1 MANDGFIEF
10 LSPGALTELKEASA
24 LVDKLATQ
32 ISAIS
37 KFKAPKSP
45 SGADNAGK
53 KMADDLLAQEKAMEK
68 ARAGL
73 QKLSDAQKKA
83 ESQRKASINAEWKAF
98 EDAKRKEKEASDKLL
113 ATEIANAEKAAK
125 AAIDKNNKIIQAAEK
140 RAEREK
146 QIEDKKAA
154 SIAASQQRQ
163 LERQA
168 KIDERNS
175 RTGANSAIP
184 GMGSKIADLKAQE
197 QAQQQ
202 AAKAAER
209 EALANDKLNSAYNQ
223 LNSARTKAK
232 NVLRDLIASESAST
246 AEIRKAQKEFDVLDQ
261 KVRKA
266 DKAVGDFSKSVG
278 NYKGALSGISN
289 LMGAFGISTGIY
301 LFADLVK
308 NIYQT
313 TKQLQS
319 LDLALKMVS
328 GSQSEF
334 SNNQV
339 FLTQLA
345 EQYGIE
351 IQGLTK
357 NFTEFWVASKGKLE
371 AEEIKEIFTSISKS
385 VAVMG
390 LSVEQ
395 QDSAFLALQ
404 QMMSKGTVQAEE
416 LKKQLGN
423 ALPGAVKAATMA
435 YQALHPEMK
444 VTEELFMKQMK
455 AGKILSSELLPELA
469 KAYEVLYGIEN
480 VNRAET
486 LAAAQN
492 RLSNSWTEM
501 VRTMSESKTGGIQS
515 FFKIVLEGLG
525 AVTNK
530 LIQMN
535 QSWEQFYSK
544 SEQLGASMAKGFF
557 NEEMVN
563 YQNRKT
569 LTSKEKQDIKDRVSE
584 INKEI
589 VKAQQEGLGLSV
601 GILQS
606 EKDTLIEKMFYSD
619 PANKENKLNEIKNR
633 AKEAYTDFAKEFNKI
648 QKEASQRASQMNFTD
663 IGDDN
668 RNDFIANYKSKK
680 KQDLKMFMGTQQELI
695 NIANAELN
703 ALLKKKAAS
712 PIKEETEAERKARI
726 KAAEDEERRLEELR
740 KYAYERRISDLERE
754 KEQIKDLRDLETT
767 SLEDKL
773 FLENAF
779 AYKQIQIN
787 QTIYDEKVRLAK
799 GNADLEKIA
808 LNELLTANENA
819 LSDSLSRQQKLKE
832 DALKT
837 DAQKTKDWYEKNP
850 PMFFMT
856 DEMRKQ
862 YDEAKKK
869 IEDLKKEFADYIQSF
884 EQEFFSNAGFADTFD
899 FFVRVD
905 ENNKTMWDKLNE
917 NALSG
922 KEKFAATFQ
931 AISQTAQEAFN
942 FISEASQKN
951 FDEEYTRLEE
961 QKNIAL
967 LFAGES
973 ASARAEIEEQYEQ
986 KRKEIARR
994 EAKAKQQQAI
1004 FNIAIDTAQG
1014 IMATIGKKGFAG
1026 LPLALIIAAMG
1037 AAQIAMVASQKIP
1050 QYWKGTDNAEGGLAW
1065 TQEKGREIITDS
1077 QGRVKSL
1084 GSDKGA
1090 ELTMLSKGDKVFTA
1104 EKSAMMFDN
1113 SLNSMLLNN
1122 GIVMPKIEV
1131 SMDTKI
1137 LGSKLDK
1144 LSETIASKESFSIIR
1159 DAKGERI
1166 YQRKQNERKELLNN
1180 ILNVKTYGV

>member
-1 MANDGFIEF
+1 MASNDGFIEF
-10 LSPGALTELKEASA
+10 ISPQAFEQLKRADELVSA
-24 LVDKLATQ
+24 LADKIAS
-32 ISAIS
+32 INS
-37 KFKAPKSP
+37 FKAPKSP

-73 QKLSDAQKKA
+73 QKLADAQKQAVSKRNA
-83 ESQRKASINAEWKAF
+83 EMNAEWAAYEKT
-98 EDAKRKEKEASDKLL
+98 KSKEKEASDKLL

-223 LNSARTKAK
+223 LNSARAKAK
-232 NVLRDLIASESAST
+232 NTLRDLIASESASN

-278 NYKGALSGISN
+278 NYKGALSGIGN

-319 LDLALKMVS
+319 MDLALKMVS

-334 SNNQV
+334 SSNQV

-351 IQGLTK
+351 IKGLTK

-371 AEEIKEIFTSISKS
+371 AEQIKAIFTSISKS

-435 YQALHPEMK
+435 YQALHPELQ
-444 VTEELFMKQMK
+444 VTEEMFMKQMK
-455 AGKILSSELLPELA
+455 AGKVLSSELLPELA
-469 KAYEVLYGIEN
+469 KAYEKLYGIEN
-480 VNRAET
+480 VQRAET
-486 LAAAQN
+486 LQAAQE
-492 RLSNSWTEM
+492 RLSNSWTQM
-501 VRTMSESKTGGIQS
+501 VRNMNSSETGGIS
-515 FFKIVLEGLG
+515 RFFKFVLDGLTELADFINFLNKDDRAISIVNEGKVRGEMQVLKELEAMKKSGLQTDEQLIESAKLKQEYAKKQVEG
-525 AVTNK
+525 YEWELNSLTQLAKEQAKIANDIQKNNPIVFGNRKDYKDAKAELEETNQK
-530 LIQMN
+530 IKTLAANYGFYKGIIN
-535 QSWEQFYSK
+535 GTNTFLKEQNAILSK
-544 SEQLGASMAKGFF
+544 ST
-557 NEEMVN
+557 V
-563 YQNRKT
+563 
-569 LTSKEKQDIKDRVSE
+569 
-584 INKEI
+584 
-589 VKAQQEGLGLSV
+589 
-601 GILQS
+601 
-606 EKDTLIEKMFYSD
+606 
-619 PANKENKLNEIKNR
+619 
-633 AKEAYTDFAKEFNKI
+633 
-648 QKEASQRASQMNFTD
+648 
-663 IGDDN
+663 
-668 RNDFIANYKSKK
+668 
-680 KQDLKMFMGTQQELI
+680 
-695 NIANAELN
+695 
-703 ALLKKKAAS
+703 
-712 PIKEETEAERKARI
+712 KEETEADKKIRLDAAKFAEEQRKQQYELEVSNIKREIERAKDKFNIVQELNKNELGYFAGGVAKKI
-726 KAAEDEERRLEELR
+726 KLSTDLAILEIELAQ
-740 KYAYERRISDLERE
+740 KVA
-754 KEQIKDLRDLETT
+754 
-767 SLEDKL
+767 
-773 FLENAF
+773 
-779 AYKQIQIN
+779 
-787 QTIYDEKVRLAK
+787 DEKKRLAK
-799 GNADLEKIA
+799 GNKALGIAPTVGGDVVAENEYATESVNIAENFTNRMDKI
-808 LNELLTANENA
+808 NKDFFK
-819 LSDSLSRQQKLKE
+819 SME
-832 DALKT
+832 DAVP
-837 DAQKTKDWYEKNP
+837 KDLFGDMYK
-850 PMFFMT
+850 MT
-856 DEMRKQ
+856 DEQKENLEEHEKQ
-862 YDEAKKK
+862 VQKTAERLKEIQDE
-869 IEDLKKEFADYIQSF
+869 FRNYTQSF
-884 EQEFFSNAGFADTFD
+884 GQEFFSNAGFGDTFD
-899 FFVRVD
+899 FFLRMD
-905 ENNKTMWDKLNE
+905 EEGETMFDKLNTKGLD
-917 NALSG
+917 A

-931 AISQTAQEAFN
+931 AISQSAQEAFN
-942 FISEASQKN
+942 FITEASQKS
-951 FDEEYTRLEE
+951 FDAEYERLEE
-961 QKNIAL
+961 QKNVAL
-967 LFAGES
+967 LFAGDS

-986 KRKEIARR
+986 RRKEIATR
-994 EAKAKQQQAI
+994 EAKAKQKQAI
-1004 FNIAIDTAQG
+1004 FNIAIDTAQAIVAAVMKSPLTG
-1014 IMATIGKKGFAG
+1014 G
-1026 LPLALIIAAMG
+1026 LPWSAIAAAIG
-1037 AAQIAMVASQKIP
+1037 AAQIAMVSSQQIP

-1144 LSETIASKESFSIIR
+1144 LSETIASKESFSIVR

-1180 ILNVKTYGV
+1180 ILNVKTYGI